1 MKVSN
6 FAAVLLRKLFSSNTK
21 WWGSV
26 DAETSRAAKQALLE
40 FAGTEVRPASPM
52 ASDDNVLVQVLLR
65 TSDSADHSPTRSS
78 SWVQFLFRPGRGL
91 SFSRWSSTAF
101 RPVLCRINR
110 VMQNLQAIWRCSE
123 PKNARRRKIRSREN
137 WRCSCSRAFRAT
149 SRRRSA
155 RITPRCSR
163 YSPRAL
169 PKETQRSRAFFN
181 ARCPRLL
188 NSPPHPPPLS
198 AQLCRSILTGCPCQR
213 ASSGD
218 RRPFVHRD
226 QGGASGA
233 PAADTTTGLER

>member
-52 ASDDNVLVQVLLR
+52 ASDDNVPVQVLLR

-101 RPVLCRINR
+101 RLVLCRINR

-123 PKNARRRKIRSREN
+123 QKKCSQAEDPKQRELALLVFTGL
-137 WRCSCSRAFRAT
+137 SSY
-149 SRRRSA
+149 
-155 RITPRCSR
+155 ITPQI
-163 YSPRAL
+163 RAHHATLL
-169 PKETQRSRAFFN
+169 PIF
-181 ARCPRLL
+181 
-188 NSPPHPPPLS
+188 
-198 AQLCRSILTGCPCQR
+198 
-213 ASSGD
+213 SSCLAEGNTEVTC
-218 RRPFVHRD
+218 F
-226 QGGASGA
+226 
-233 PAADTTTGLER
+233 L